1 MSISGSSFKS
11 GGGASASGGASSPR
25 SRARTTLVK
34 RRSASLAGSAAVP
47 PSSSELGLLPA
58 ASTNVDGFEI
68 AVTGATDGSERYDVT
83 YDSPDRDGNPTGSP
97 PLLVSRRT
105 A

>member
-11 GGGASASGGASSPR
+11 GGASVSGGASSPR
-25 SRARTTLVK
+25 SRARATLVK

-58 ASTNVDGFEI
+58 GATNVDGFEI
-68 AVTGATDGSERYDVT
+68 AVAGATDGGDGFDVT
-83 YDSPDRDGNPTGSP
+83 DDSPDRDGSPTGSP